1 MKQKKI
7 LIFFLISLFFL
18 ISSCNEFKR
27 TLTNTKK
34 PAGDE
39 FLVEKK
45 EPLSLPPNFNKLPIP
60 LSEEKKNENEKE
72 DITTE
77 YDIKDLLK
85 KNSKDTDQSYE
96 KLSEDLEISILEK
109 INNAD

>member
-1 MKQKKI
+1 MKKKNT

-18 ISSCNEFKR
+18 FNSCNDFKR

-45 EPLSLPPNFNKLPIP
+45 EPLTLPPNFDELPVP
-60 LSEEKKNENEKE
+60 LSEEEDKEVEIDTGSNIEN
-72 DITTE
+72 
-77 YDIKDLLK
+77 LLK
-85 KNSKDTDQSYE
+85 KTSQAEDQSE
-96 KLSEDLEISILEK
+96 QNLSEDLEVSILEK
-109 INNAD
+109 INNAN